1 MSHVKLQTFCPG
13 FVEGWERHTHWEAA
27 LGSLHYRLI
36 GPVRVLQQPVDF
48 GLSPAREGATGKEI
62 SWVLFRVVAP
72 SGGLKVYGHCDSR
85 LLQLDKTGEDG
96 AKLGWEEEDM
106 HDREAIYTP

>member
-1 MSHVKLQTFCPG
+1 VLS
-13 FVEGWERHTHWEAA
+13 
-27 LGSLHYRLI
+27 
-36 GPVRVLQQPVDF
+36 RV
-48 GLSPAREGATGKEI
+48 I
-62 SWVLFRVVAP
+62 AP

-96 AKLGWEEEDM
+96 AKIGRKEEDM

>member
-27 LGSLHYRLI
+27 LGT
-36 GPVRVLQQPVDF
+36 VRALQRPVDF
-48 GLSPAREGATGKEI
+48 GLSPAREGAMGKEI
-62 SWVLFRVVAP
+62 SWVLSRVIAP

-85 LLQLDKTGEDG
+85 MFQLDKTGEDG
-96 AKLGWEEEDM
+96 AKLGREEDDM
-106 HDREAIYTP
+106 HDGEEIYTP

>member
-1 MSHVKLQTFCPG
+1 MWRDGKGIHTGKL
-13 FVEGWERHTHWEAA
+13 HWAA
-27 LGSLHYRLI
+27 CTNRLI
-36 GPVRVLQQPVDF
+36 GPVRVLQPPVDF